1 MKIHPK
7 SEKDWMRE
15 KRVCLVERIE
25 ESLSDGSLNF
35 FLIDGA
41 IRIIIESAEA
51 EIFTIDLEKL
61 RRIRS
66 GLQMQIIMLEVKK

>member
-1 MKIHPK
+1 VKIHPK

-25 ESLSDGSLNF
+25 ESLSDGSPNF

-51 EIFTIDLEKL
+51 EISPLI
-61 RRIRS
+61 
-66 GLQMQIIMLEVKK
+66 